1 MTTKGK
7 PSADPYL
14 MGSES
19 LSIPPEQCIVVE
31 NAPLGIQAA
40 KAYCIAICSILE
52 SLYLQEAD
60 LVVDSFEELHS
71 LSVIGSLLG
80 DYHN

>member
-1 MTTKGK
+1 MTGDMTTKGK

-14 MGSES
+14 MGSAS

-40 KAYCIAICSILE
+40 KAANAYCIDICSTLK
-52 SLYLQEAD
+52 SSFLQEAD
-60 LVVDSFEELHS
+60 E
-71 LSVIGSLLG
+71 IMK
-80 DYHN
+80 